1 MCAYCT
7 LPQKSSFVITI
18 YNLSTPSKALVGVSS
33 SLFLPNL
40 YLIAHIGVFVADGVQ
55 NHKSKE
61 EEESSEQ
68 VAEGRQVWNRRV
80 VRVHVSRPHPVNE
93 PVRSVQQSP
102 QLNNGGRKV
111 DSQEY

>member
-1 MCAYCT
+1 MRALHLTTEELIC
-7 LPQKSSFVITI
+7 LR
-18 YNLSTPSKALVGVSS
+18 YNLSTPTKALIGVWSS
-33 SLFLPNL
+33 ILIFLTNL
-40 YLIAHIGVFVADGVQ
+40 DLIAHICVFVTDGVQ
-55 NHKSKE
+55 NHKSNE

-80 VRVHVSRPHPVNE
+80 VRVHMSRPHPVNE